1 MRALIT
7 TLPRVDSVAAIR
19 RACSQSFTD
28 SPEPCIERI
37 ENRMRDIHMARFP
50 EDPMRQHITKPHG
63 LQYVLRMP
71 KGYIRQIWRDSVMSL
86 TEKIGKDQPLFLA
99 GNAAYYLTQNRDYF
113 TPIDLDILKKLE
125 LRRVVTLI
133 DDIYDIWYRLR
144 KGNQL
149 WDQATY
155 QANQHTPFSWSVL
168 AITQLLTLLD
178 WRSAE
183 ILAAEAVASA
193 LHIPHLVLAVKHPCE
208 VLYGIICE
216 EKVPVY
222 VSHPITEPRRLEQS
236 EDVHLVDEF
245 KDDIA
250 KISDELIHSPTYV
263 PILPTAIDELR
274 ISRTDDAYVPLL
286 RQRWPT
292 PNRTLLQDP
301 SPDNVNPL
309 DPRSDY
315 NNWNNGSKNAISELL
330 AVLADG
336 IGKQISS
343 RDRKLVEQCPV
354 LVVWHPYFNGR
365 ISGGVSQE
373 VEHLGRMRKFPDSIQ
388 LRNLCLPE
396 SCIQQRYFVQSSA
409 TEALYQRLS
418 SIISINGRVSEA
430 WTHEEQ
436 LMLMEEL
443 KHLGSGM
450 NSHDDINTFDFLQFS
465 ASSSLQLDIP
475 ISSPGGAMGADP
487 GMTRRVMQTEA
498 VSTALTATQDPIV
511 SNLTDSDVL
520 RIGSATAVEFA
531 RAVLGMLEPST
542 QSIERVAE
550 EHGCD

>member
-1 MRALIT
+1 M
-7 TLPRVDSVAAIR
+7 
-19 RACSQSFTD
+19 
-28 SPEPCIERI
+28 E
-37 ENRMRDIHMARFP
+37 HFP
-50 EDPMRQHITKPHG
+50 DDPMRQHIAEPHG

-71 KGYIRQIWRDSVMSL
+71 KGYIRQIWRESVMSIA
-86 TEKIGKDQPLFLA
+86 KDVGRDQPLFLA

-113 TPIDLDILKKLE
+113 APIDLDVLKQLD

-144 KGNQL
+144 QGNQL

-155 QANQHTPFSWSVL
+155 QASQQTPFSWSVL

-216 EKVPVY
+216 EKVPIY
-222 VSHPITEPRRLEQS
+222 VSHPITEPRRLEQTA
-236 EDVHLVDEF
+236 DVHLVDDF
-245 KDDIA
+245 KGEIA
-250 KISDELIHSPTYV
+250 QISDELIHSPTHV

-274 ISRTDDAYVPLL
+274 INRTDDAYVPLL
-286 RQRWPT
+286 RQRWPI

-309 DPRSDY
+309 DPRNDY
-315 NNWNNGSKNAISELL
+315 NNWNADSKNAISELL

-354 LVVWHPYFNGR
+354 LVVWHPHFNGR

-373 VEHLGRMRKFPDSIQ
+373 VEHLGRMRKFPDPIQ
-388 LRNLCLPE
+388 LRNLCM
-396 SCIQQRYFVQSSA
+396 SDSDIQQRYFVQSLA
-409 TEALYQRLS
+409 VETLYQRLS
-418 SIISINGRVSEA
+418 SIISINGKNSED
-430 WTHEEQ
+430 WTHKEEVS
-436 LMLMEEL
+436 LMEEL
-443 KHLGSGM
+443 KYLGSSM
-450 NSHDDINTFDFLQFS
+450 SSYDDINAFNFLQFS
-465 ASSSLQLDIP
+465 ADSSLALDIP

-487 GMTRRVMQTEA
+487 DVTRRMMQTDA
-498 VSTALTATQDPIV
+498 VRNALAATQDPII

-520 RIGSATAVEFA
+520 RIRSTTAVEFA
-531 RAVLGMLEPST
+531 RAVLGMLAPST
-542 QSIERVAE
+542 
-550 EHGCD
+550 